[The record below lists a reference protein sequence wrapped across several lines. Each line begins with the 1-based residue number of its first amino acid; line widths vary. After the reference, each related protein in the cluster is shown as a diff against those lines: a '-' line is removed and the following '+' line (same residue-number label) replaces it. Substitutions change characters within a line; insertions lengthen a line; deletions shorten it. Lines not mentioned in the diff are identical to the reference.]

1 MKKKL
6 PNNEVTIIAGKG
18 GMQRLMEK
26 VACSGN
32 LANLQTEF
40 QNGVGSTPVRVN
52 SPSVSEW
59 IVSPP
64 VIKH

>member
-1 MKKKL
+1 MGELEHTLKKKL

-18 GMQRLMEK
+18 G
-26 VACSGN
+26 CSGN
-32 LANLQTEF
+32 LANLHTEF
-40 QNGVGSTPVRVN
+40 QNGMGSTPVRGN
-52 SPSVSEW
+52 NPSVSEW